1 MTPPRATPPAHFRLT
16 DGVVLGFAAEL
27 VLLPTGLIT
36 AAVLTRTL
44 GPAGYGLFS
53 VAATFITW
61 VALTT
66 TTLLARA
73 AVKFVSEADDWR
85 AVGSEMLRWRLVV
98 GSAAFVIVLIAAPV
112 FARLLGAT
120 ELAPYLRV
128 FAIDLLLF
136 NVARAYRDVLTGR
149 GRFRAVAAVSA
160 VRWLARLTLIVALVR
175 VTGSI
180 MGAVLGSVGATAFE
194 LLVAERLGHVP
205 LRGRSTIAWSRM
217 WQVAAP
223 LVVYGAAMQLFS
235 KIDLFVLSALRGASA
250 DAGLYAAAQ
259 NLAVPPGLFALALAP
274 LLLATLGRLR
284 RAGAEAD
291 ARRVARDA
299 LRVSLALVPM
309 AAVVAGTAD
318 ELVRTVF
325 GPSFVGSGVLLA
337 LLFAAGVALVVMSV
351 SVSVVTATDAHG
363 VVSVLGVGVLVGAIG
378 GHLVLVPRYGAVG
391 AAIVTACASVAG
403 GLASMLLVQR
413 SWQVSAYPTLI
424 RGGLIAGPLYWLAT
438 LLPAAGGVSL
448 VAKLAGLGAL
458 VVAAFVVTGELDA
471 DERRRVRSLL
481 ARGAASAAT

>member
-1 MTPPRATPPAHFRLT
+1 MTPPRTASAAHFRLT

-73 AVKFVSEADDWR
+73 AVKFVSEADDWI
-85 AVGSEMLRWRLVV
+85 AVGSEVLRWRLAVGGVALVV
-98 GSAAFVIVLIAAPV
+98 VLVGAPA

-120 ELAPYLRV
+120 ALAPYLRV
-128 FAIDLLLF
+128 FAVDLLLF

-160 VRWLARLTLIVALVR
+160 ARWLARLALIVALVR
-175 VTGSI
+175 ITGSI
-180 MGAVLGSVGATAFE
+180 MGAVLGSVGATAVE

-205 LRGRSTIAWSRM
+205 VRGRSPLAWSRM

-291 ARRVARDA
+291 ARRVARGA
-299 LRVSLALVPM
+299 LRVSLALVPF

-318 ELVRTVF
+318 ELVRVVF
-325 GPSFVGSGVLLA
+325 GPSFAGSGVLLA

-363 VVSVLGVGVLVGAIG
+363 VVSVLGVAVLVGALV

-391 AAIVTACASVAG
+391 AAIVTTAASIAG
-403 GLASMLLVQR
+403 GLASMVLVQR
-413 SWQVSAYPTLI
+413 TWRVSAYPTLV
-424 RGGLIAGPLYWLAT
+424 RGALIAGPVYWLAT
-438 LLPAAGGVSL
+438 ALPAAAVVAV
-448 VAKLAGLGAL
+448 VAKLVGLSAL
-458 VVAAFVVTGELDA
+458 VVLAFVATGELDA
-471 DERRRVRSLL
+471 DEIRRVRSLMPRR
-481 ARGAASAAT
+481 AVT